1 MGDTYARVYVRVSRM
16 TRSCIQDGRRA
27 WKAPSTVAKGG
38 ESPEVKLPE
47 CSYLLNT
54 LFNYSCV
61 NVAFLP
67 LPSICLRLIAGR
79 PAISAK
85 QRRASFDHQDGSN
98 FLAVFLSRNRNFPR
112 NCNKRCAVF

>member
-16 TRSCIQDGRRA
+16 TRSCIQDSRRA
-27 WKAPSTVAKGG
+27 WKASSTMAKGG

-67 LPSICLRLIAGR
+67 LPSMFVAY
-79 PAISAK
+79 
-85 QRRASFDHQDGSN
+85 RRTTSN
-98 FLAVFLSRNRNFPR
+98 LCKATKSVSRSSRW
-112 NCNKRCAVF
+112 